1 MTNKTQIQKKKWEV
15 PHTFLLIF
23 IIIALCAVLTYIIP
37 AGQYD
42 MVETESGS
50 NVVDPNSF
58 HYVDSNPTGLYDF
71 FNAVPTGLINMAAL
85 IFFVFICGG
94 SFGIINETK
103 TLEIGINKLA
113 RVLNGKENIMIFSVM
128 AIFSIL
134 SALMGFNT
142 ECLIFIPLGVALA
155 RRCGYDS
162 MTGTAMVLCGTMVGF
177 SCGVFNPYTTAVAQS
192 IVGLPTFSGMGLRIA
207 MHIVMLILSAWY
219 VLRYANR
226 VKNDPSKS
234 YCHELEKKLAEN
246 GDVLE
251 FSEETRFSA
260 KNILVLLVMTVSFTI
275 VIYNAIVNKWS
286 TTEMMPIFF
295 AMGIF
300 SGILGGMSGNDICR
314 AWLAGARTMVFGAL
328 VIGMGR
334 GVLIVM
340 ENGAIFHTIVRGL
353 AAFMSVL
360 PPTLVAVTMF
370 ISNAI
375 INFFVP
381 SGSGQ
386 ATLVMPIMG
395 PLAQLTGVS
404 QQTAV
409 LAFQLGDGLT
419 NTIIPTSST
428 TNAAIGIAR
437 IDFLQWIKF
446 SIKLAGI
453 QYAVAIVFIFAA
465 SLMGL

>member
-1 MTNKTQIQKKKWEV
+1 
-15 PHTFLLIF
+15 
-23 IIIALCAVLTYIIP
+23 
-37 AGQYD
+37 
-42 MVETESGS
+42 
-50 NVVDPNSF
+50 
-58 HYVDSNPTGLYDF
+58 
-71 FNAVPTGLINMAAL
+71 
-85 IFFVFICGG
+85 
-94 SFGIINETK
+94 
-103 TLEIGINKLA
+103 
-113 RVLNGKENIMIFSVM
+113 
-128 AIFSIL
+128 
-134 SALMGFNT
+134 MGFNT

-155 RRCGYDS
+155 RKCGYDS

-177 SCGVFNPYTTAVAQS
+177 SFGVFNPYTTAVAQS
-192 IVGLPTFSGMGLRIA
+192 IVGLPTFSGMGFRIA

-234 YCHELEKKLAEN
+234 YCQDLEKQLAES

-251 FSEETRFSA
+251 LSEETRFSA
-260 KNILVLLVMTVSFTI
+260 KNILVLIVMALSFTI
-275 VIYNAIVNKWS
+275 VIYNAIINKWS

-300 SGILGGMSGNDICR
+300 SGILGGMSGNEICK

-353 AAFMSVL
+353 ASFMSVL

-370 ISNAI
+370 ISNVI

-395 PLAQLTGVS
+395 PLAQLTGVT

-446 SIKLAGI
+446 SIRLAAI
-453 QYAVAIVFIFAA
+453 QYAVAIVFIVAA
-465 SLMGL
+465 SLIGL

>member
-1 MTNKTQIQKKKWEV
+1 MEKVKKERKIQV
-15 PHTFLLIF
+15 PHTCLLIF
-23 IIIALCAVLTYIIP
+23 AIIAVCAILTYIVP

-42 MVETESGS
+42 TVTTESGS
-50 NVVDPNSF
+50 EVVDPDSF
-58 HYVDSNPTGLYDF
+58 HYVESNPTTLYEF
-71 FNAVPTGLINMAAL
+71 FNAVPQGMISMASL

-113 RVLNGKENIMIFSVM
+113 RALNGKEKVMIFCVMLIFSV
-128 AIFSIL
+128 L

-155 RRCGYDS
+155 RKVGYDS
-162 MTGTAMVLCGTMVGF
+162 IVGTAMVLCGTMVGF
-177 SCGVFNPYTTAVAQS
+177 SCGVFNPYTTAVAQE
-192 IVGLPTFSGMGLRIA
+192 IVGLPTFSGMGFR
-207 MHIVMLILSAWY
+207 IVMHVIMLLVTTWY
-219 VLRYANR
+219 VIRYANK
-226 VKNDPSKS
+226 VKREPQKS
-234 YCHELEKKLAEN
+234 YCADLELKLNEEGDEHEISNETK
-246 GDVLE
+246 
-251 FSEETRFSA
+251 FSVR
-260 KNILVLLVMTVSFTI
+260 NLLVLAVMAVCFAI

-286 TTEMMPIFF
+286 TTEMAPVFF
-295 AMGIF
+295 AMGIIA
-300 SGILGGMSGNDICR
+300 GIVGGMSGNEVCK

-334 GVLIVM
+334 GVLLVM
-340 ENGAIFHTIVRGL
+340 ENGMIFHTIVRGL
-353 AAFMSVL
+353 AEFMRIL
-360 PPTLVAVTMF
+360 PPTLVAIAMF
-370 ISNAI
+370 ISNII

-395 PLAQLTGVS
+395 PLAQLTGVT

-419 NTIIPTSST
+419 NTVIPTSST

-437 IDFLQWIKF
+437 VSFVQWFKFSLKLAFLQW
-446 SIKLAGI
+446 GVG
-453 QYAVAIVFIFAA
+453 AVFVIAA
-465 SLMGL
+465 SLMAL

>member
-1 MTNKTQIQKKKWEV
+1 MEEKKKLKIGKLQV
-15 PHTFLLIF
+15 PHTFVIIF
-23 IIIALCAVLTYIIP
+23 VIIALCSILTYIIP

-42 MVETESGS
+42 TVTSESGQEL
-50 NVVDPNSF
+50 VDPNSF
-58 HYVDSNPTGLYDF
+58 HYVESNPTGLYDF
-71 FNAVPTGLINMAAL
+71 LNAVPTGLISMASL

-103 TLEIGINKLA
+103 TMEIGINKLA
-113 RVLNGKENIMIFSVM
+113 HALQGKEKLMIFAIMLIFSV
-128 AIFSIL
+128 L

-155 RRCGYDS
+155 RKVGYDS
-162 MTGTAMVLCGTMVGF
+162 ITGTAMVLCGTMVGF
-177 SCGVFNPYTTAVAQS
+177 SCGAFNPYTTAVAQG
-192 IVGLPTFSGMGLRIA
+192 IVGLPTFSGLGFRIV
-207 MHIVMLILSAWY
+207 MHIVMLFVTAWY
-219 VLRYANR
+219 VIRYAE
-226 VKNDPSKS
+226 KTKKTPEKS
-234 YCHELEKKLAEN
+234 YCYELEQTLDKEEQ
-246 GDVLE
+246 VYE
-251 FSEETRFSA
+251 ISEERTFST
-260 KNILVLLVMTVSFTI
+260 KHILVLINMVVCFAI
-275 VIYNAIVNKWS
+275 VIYNAIVNGWS

-295 AMGIF
+295 AMGIVA
-300 SGILGGMSGNDICR
+300 GIVGGMSGNEISK

-340 ENGAIFHTIVRGL
+340 ENGMIFHTIIRGL
-353 AAFMSVL
+353 ASFMQIL

-370 ISNAI
+370 ISNVI

-419 NTIIPTSST
+419 NTVIPTSST
-428 TNAAIGIAR
+428 TNAAIGISRVSFVEWFKFSSKLAL
-437 IDFLQWIKF
+437 LQW
-446 SIKLAGI
+446 GI
-453 QYAVAIVFIFAA
+453 AIVFVVAA
-465 SLMGL
+465 SVMGV

>member
-1 MTNKTQIQKKKWEV
+1 MTKETKTPRKKWEV

-50 NVVDPNSF
+50 SVVDPNSF

-71 FNAVPTGLINMAAL
+71 FNAVPTGLVSMASL

-113 RVLNGKENIMIFSVM
+113 HALNGKENIMIFAVM
-128 AIFSIL
+128 AIFSML

-155 RRCGYDS
+155 RKCGYDS

-177 SCGVFNPYTTAVAQS
+177 SCGVSNPYTTAVAQS
-192 IVGLPTFSGMGLRIA
+192 IVGLPTFSGMGFRIA

-234 YCHELEKKLAEN
+234 YCQDLEKQLAES

-251 FSEETRFSA
+251 LSEETRFSA
-260 KNILVLLVMTVSFTI
+260 KNILVLIVMALSFTI
-275 VIYNAIVNKWS
+275 VIYNAIINKWS

-300 SGILGGMSGNDICR
+300 SGILGGMSGNEICK
-314 AWLAGARTMVFGAL
+314 ACLAGARTMVFGAL

-353 AAFMSVL
+353 ASFMSVL

-370 ISNAI
+370 ISNVI

-395 PLAQLTGVS
+395 PLAQLTGVT

-446 SIKLAGI
+446 SIRLAAI
-453 QYAVAIVFIFAA
+453 QYAVAIVFIVAA
-465 SLMGL
+465 SLIGL

>member
-1 MTNKTQIQKKKWEV
+1 M
-15 PHTFLLIF
+15 
-23 IIIALCAVLTYIIP
+23 AL
-37 AGQYD
+37 
-42 MVETESGS
+42 
-50 NVVDPNSF
+50 
-58 HYVDSNPTGLYDF
+58 
-71 FNAVPTGLINMAAL
+71 
-85 IFFVFICGG
+85 
-94 SFGIINETK
+94 
-103 TLEIGINKLA
+103 
-113 RVLNGKENIMIFSVM
+113 
-128 AIFSIL
+128 
-134 SALMGFNT
+134 
-142 ECLIFIPLGVALA
+142 
-155 RRCGYDS
+155 
-162 MTGTAMVLCGTMVGF
+162 
-177 SCGVFNPYTTAVAQS
+177 
-192 IVGLPTFSGMGLRIA
+192 
-207 MHIVMLILSAWY
+207 
-219 VLRYANR
+219 
-226 VKNDPSKS
+226 
-234 YCHELEKKLAEN
+234 
-246 GDVLE
+246 
-251 FSEETRFSA
+251 
-260 KNILVLLVMTVSFTI
+260 SFTI
-275 VIYNAIVNKWS
+275 VIYNAIINKWS

-300 SGILGGMSGNDICR
+300 SGILGGMSGNEICK

-353 AAFMSVL
+353 ASFMSVL

-370 ISNAI
+370 ISNVI

-395 PLAQLTGVS
+395 PLAQLTGVT

-446 SIKLAGI
+446 SIRLAAI
-453 QYAVAIVFIFAA
+453 QYAVAIVFIVAA
-465 SLMGL
+465 SLIGL